1 MELEELKEKL
11 CDEGFEDA
19 VVFENPDYA
28 SAAIGTTEDGCVVY
42 SYPLMVKHLM
52 DVDGMTEEDA
62 VEFIDYNTIRS
73 IPYAGDK
80 KPVVLYPFRED

>member
-42 SYPLMVKHLM
+42 S
-52 DVDGMTEEDA
+52 
-62 VEFIDYNTIRS
+62 FRS